1 MKQTFV
7 KKIVTITIT
16 QFWLYTFCY
25 SQQNGENNKL
35 VGHYHFFDSTSNK
48 IHYLTLQSNNS
59 TFTGNY
65 FGITIEKKDTLYY
78 MANISDVEF
87 SNSEIEFQLSD
98 ISLSLTSFYDT
109 KNYSTIDNT
118 EQLQLISKYFIDEK
132 VLELF
137 LGFRFTG
144 QFKSNGLE
152 LKRFLNMIDSSGD
165 KMFFL
170 KL

>member
-1 MKQTFV
+1 
-7 KKIVTITIT
+7 
-16 QFWLYTFCY
+16 
-25 SQQNGENNKL
+25 
-35 VGHYHFFDSTSNK
+35 
-48 IHYLTLQSNNS
+48 
-59 TFTGNY
+59 
-65 FGITIEKKDTLYY
+65 